1 MNGRI
6 AELTNKRDKLGNKI
20 YSAASVDDIPV
31 QEFISPSYSYEL
43 PEIRTAAWLA
53 LNLPQKKILL
63 KKNIMPRNI
72 TAYPEMVATRKIALA
87 KSLYEND
94 YIIQA
99 KPKSRPHYYSLM
111 KNGDYYYLTN
121 IDTDPEKE
129 YFEIVDWRMIN
140 GRGFDKMKRQNAR
153 EGGQSS
159 IMGVVADGD
168 QAAALSVL
176 RAFPPNILLYAA

>member
-1 MNGRI
+1 MDGRI
-6 AELTNKRDKLGNKI
+6 DEIKSKRDKLGNKI
-20 YSAASVDDIPV
+20 YSAASVDDIPAE
-31 QEFISPSYSYEL
+31 EFISPSCSYEL
-43 PEIRTAAWLA
+43 PEIRTAAWLT
-53 LNLPQKKILL
+53 LSLPPKKVLL
-63 KKNIMPRNI
+63 KKNIMQHNI
-72 TAYPEMVATRKIALA
+72 IAHPEMAATRKIVLA

-159 IMGVVADGD
+159 IMGAVTDGD

-176 RAFPPNILLYAA
+176 RAFPDTILLYAA